1 MANQNFKGK
10 QAVHTILNK
19 KALIIRTAWLYSS
32 HGQNFV
38 KTMLTLMKQKKEL
51 TVIDEQVGTPT
62 WAFGL
67 ARSIWTA
74 LEKKITGTFH
84 WTDAS
89 IASWYDFAIAIQEEA
104 KTLGLLNNSIPIYP
118 VPASAFPT
126 PAKRPM
132 YSVLDKTSFWHA
144 LETKPIHWHTQLR
157 SMLMELN

>member
-67 ARSIWTA
+67 A
-74 LEKKITGTFH
+74 FH